1 MRVPRCNGGLLVT
14 LAVVGVA
21 LLGEVASLGRDGRPR
36 VDLNARKEYYRQR
49 LKEGCVQR
57 PPPPNSPPLPTV
69 PNSFITDLEIAFQRE
84 DQQRILYGKE
94 MYDGVVNRGVLDY
107 RLAAGIVLT
116 RPYLLSEVIHYN
128 VPIDEA
134 LFVMTNEGC
143 SVTGQENCDTT
154 KLCIAKKIKDVSLEL
169 QELFGFVA
177 VAGESG
183 FMGAAGILE
192 FGPQFNY
199 TARELVEDCHGIDCD
214 VFETCLDKPE
224 EGVSVLY
231 TYYWSNKE
239 WNLQNNKEPVPIA
252 VEIYANGAVAGHTDG
267 EVMVRYDF
275 FDFRRE
281 FRPSRYVLE
290 PPKDV
295 YCTDRKTYLNPP
307 KTVQSFSY
315 KSEHITGVD
324 IPFPSGDN
332 DTFLLRFR
340 GIFPKDEWYDWDTRI
355 TRMDYT
361 PFYVIRN
368 ERRFENFTRRVHDF
382 NQGLAYVIKPRL
394 NFCNITKIENVT
406 SWGDVMVGEDGSVF
420 MQSPWNYEDLDEPMQ
435 FNGKHWERGIETDV
449 WVGVKKNPHLQLKE
463 NYVWY
468 FASPLTNEILG
479 RQGPKLPSLPTLD
492 KVPVKMEKYI
502 SLMEGLPHVIYN
514 IYDYNSEIPHTH
526 KHDVSLCFSPSQ
538 MRHFK
543 FDLPAN
549 SLNKTFYLRENV
561 KYAAMQT
568 LATTAKVSPIRIN
581 RLELNETAT
590 ALEVTFT
597 VLEKPSIVGD
607 VPGAGMD
614 SSMAEA
620 VELIRD
626 TLDSSQLVVHVKFG
640 LGTGG
645 LFFDEKL
652 VGLPGT
658 LREIDRDDGFIRGK
672 ETLVGYT
679 SGDMAGLAIGMII
692 LGGLVGYGAIYFYL
706 KKQ

>member
-1 MRVPRCNGGLLVT
+1 MVPRCNGGLLVILT
-14 LAVVGVA
+14 MVGTA
-21 LLGEVASLGRDGRPR
+21 LLGEVSSLGRDGHPR

-49 LKEGCVQR
+49 LKDGCIQH
-57 PPPPNSPPLPTV
+57 PPPPNPPPLPTV
-69 PNSFITDLEIAFQRE
+69 PNSFTTDLEIAFQRE

-94 MYDGVVNRGVLDY
+94 MYDGVVKRGVLDY
-107 RLAAGIVLT
+107 RLTAGIVLT

-134 LFVMTNEGC
+134 LFILTNEGC

-183 FMGAAGILE
+183 FMGATGILE

-199 TARELVEDCHGIDCD
+199 TARELVQDCHGIDCD

-224 EGVSVLY
+224 EGLSVLY

-252 VEIYANGAVAGHTDG
+252 VEIYANGAVAGQTDG
-267 EVMVRYDF
+267 EIMVRYDF
-275 FDFRRE
+275 FDFQRE

-290 PPKDV
+290 PPQDV
-295 YCTDRKTYLNPP
+295 YCTDRKTYLSPP

-315 KSEHITGVD
+315 KSEHITGVN

-361 PFYVIRN
+361 PFYVTRN
-368 ERRFENFTRRVHDF
+368 ERRFENLTRRVHDF

-394 NFCNITKIENVT
+394 NFCNITKIEKVT

-435 FNGKHWERGIETDV
+435 YNGIHWERGLETDV
-449 WVGVKKNPHLQLKE
+449 WVGVKKNPHLGIKE

-468 FASPLTNEILG
+468 FAS
-479 RQGPKLPSLPTLD
+479 
-492 KVPVKMEKYI
+492 
-502 SLMEGLPHVIYN
+502 
-514 IYDYNSEIPHTH
+514 
-526 KHDVSLCFSPSQ
+526 VSTA
-538 MRHFK
+538 RHF
-543 FDLPAN
+543 F
-549 SLNKTFYLRENV
+549 
-561 KYAAMQT
+561 AMRKCKISKIPDCCLEKAYSPFT
-568 LATTAKVSPIRIN
+568 KAKV
-581 RLELNETAT
+581 
-590 ALEVTFT
+590 
-597 VLEKPSIVGD
+597 
-607 VPGAGMD
+607 
-614 SSMAEA
+614 
-620 VELIRD
+620 
-626 TLDSSQLVVHVKFG
+626 
-640 LGTGG
+640 
-645 LFFDEKL
+645 
-652 VGLPGT
+652 
-658 LREIDRDDGFIRGK
+658 
-672 ETLVGYT
+672 
-679 SGDMAGLAIGMII
+679 
-692 LGGLVGYGAIYFYL
+692 
-706 KKQ
+706 

>member
-1 MRVPRCNGGLLVT
+1 
-14 LAVVGVA
+14 
-21 LLGEVASLGRDGRPR
+21 
-36 VDLNARKEYYRQR
+36 
-49 LKEGCVQR
+49 
-57 PPPPNSPPLPTV
+57 
-69 PNSFITDLEIAFQRE
+69 
-84 DQQRILYGKE
+84 
-94 MYDGVVNRGVLDY
+94 
-107 RLAAGIVLT
+107 
-116 RPYLLSEVIHYN
+116 
-128 VPIDEA
+128 
-134 LFVMTNEGC
+134 
-143 SVTGQENCDTT
+143 
-154 KLCIAKKIKDVSLEL
+154 
-169 QELFGFVA
+169 
-177 VAGESG
+177 
-183 FMGAAGILE
+183 
-192 FGPQFNY
+192 
-199 TARELVEDCHGIDCD
+199 
-214 VFETCLDKPE
+214 
-224 EGVSVLY
+224 
-231 TYYWSNKE
+231 
-239 WNLQNNKEPVPIA
+239 
-252 VEIYANGAVAGHTDG
+252 
-267 EVMVRYDF
+267 
-275 FDFRRE
+275 
-281 FRPSRYVLE
+281 
-290 PPKDV
+290 
-295 YCTDRKTYLNPP
+295 
-307 KTVQSFSY
+307 
-315 KSEHITGVD
+315 
-324 IPFPSGDN
+324 
-332 DTFLLRFR
+332 
-340 GIFPKDEWYDWDTRI
+340 
-355 TRMDYT
+355 MDYT